1 MATKA
6 PSEPA
11 AGASRPEG
19 PSFKG
24 KRRLSREMAVQ
35 MLYQHDLAGS
45 TAAQIVKHFD
55 VRDFALEA
63 LGDGVELSVERERLE
78 SAFEYAKA
86 LVEGAI
92 AHRDEIDG
100 LIRGQTEHWR
110 LERMSGVDRNVL
122 RVAVYEMLHHPEV
135 PKLVVLDE
143 AIEIAK
149 RFGTEQS
156 GRFVNGLLDGLLK
169 AHEFPGR
176 RT

>member
-1 MATKA
+1 MTTT
-6 PSEPA
+6 PA
-11 AGASRPEG
+11 RPAKPRPLDTASL
-19 PSFKG
+19 KG
-24 KRRLSREMAVQ
+24 KRRLAREMAVQ

-63 LGDGVELSVERERLE
+63 LGPEVDLSVERERLD
-78 SAFEYAKA
+78 SAFEYAAA
-86 LVEGAI
+86 LAEGAI
-92 AHRDEIDG
+92 NERDAIDD
-100 LIRGQTEHWR
+100 LIRSQAEHWR

-122 RVAVYEMLHHPEV
+122 RVAIYEMLYRPEV